1 MNFVSTINEYGATR
15 QIFQKSITREQSGDN
30 FRRDQQTSTEHRHSL
45 YLHLF
50 IAVCLTFGCFYWFR
64 GGVVPWISDVPSA
77 NRNNTTAYN
86 FFSQFDHH
94 PLSVPAWQSRIIS
107 FKLAG
112 WWTQIW
118 RAKPLVLKE
127 GHFLQRVT
135 YINGKVIQDKP
146 FSDPTEDVIDPGDN
160 FRSDWPALWSIY
172 ASYNCVFIFALFVM
186 LIFAIEKP
194 LIPMLGTVA
203 GLMCSTAPQFQP
215 YIHPFDMPTMFL
227 FTSAFLCYDQ
237 KHWWLLMA
245 VVLAGGLIKES
256 VLVAGLFFLGA
267 PWGSYRRPW
276 QNVVFVR
283 LGVVA
288 ILVLTVHFIMG
299 LIMPAG
305 SQMNWMIGNV
315 SGQHPWVKNIALL
328 SAIRSTHPIFVN
340 GGGLVVLIASLC
352 KLKDWP
358 LMVVI
363 AAYLTG
369 VFLFGWMLELR
380 TFFEVLPMGWI
391 LAQRAFPK
399 L

>member
-1 MNFVSTINEYGATR
+1 MNFVSTIKEYGAPR
-15 QIFQKSITREQSGDN
+15 QIFQTKFGLEQSRSKTPLVPRPAPEN
-30 FRRDQQTSTEHRHSL
+30 RHTL
-45 YLHLF
+45 FLHLF

-118 RAKPLVLKE
+118 RSQPLALKE

-135 YINGKVIQDKP
+135 YINGKVIQGET
-146 FSDPTEDVIDPGDN
+146 FADPTEDVIDPGDN

-194 LIPMLGTVA
+194 LILMLGTVA
-203 GLMCSTAPQFQP
+203 GLICSSAPQFQP
-215 YIHPFDMPTMFL
+215 YIHAFDMPTMFL
-227 FTSAFLCYDQ
+227 FTAAFLCYD
-237 KHWWLLMA
+237 KKRWWLLIA

-288 ILVLTVHFIMG
+288 ILVLLVHLIMG
-299 LIMPAG
+299 LIMPAD
-305 SQMNWMIGNV
+305 SHMNWLIGNV
-315 SGQHPWVKNIALL
+315 AGQHPWLKNITLL
-328 SAIRSTHPIFVN
+328 STIRSTHPMFVN

-358 LMVVI
+358 LTAVV
-363 AAYLTG
+363 AAYLAG